1 MVGRFWECLGGQDT
15 RQAAVLSEIHG
26 RGEISNG
33 KGGKSHI
40 FQVQSHK
47 IEGNAVK
54 LKQEHAKWW
63 LDGNERGGEKTKRK
77 RWKTVRCGY
86 MRKKWGIDSWKK
98 GKGWIEER
106 SFKKVKKWR
115 EFTKFSSLCSYFPAP
130 SLWGE
135 IQSHK
140 SIKNEYLE
148 GKSVFT
154 S

>member
-1 MVGRFWECLGGQDT
+1 MIRRFWECLGGQDT

-63 LDGNERGGEKTKRK
+63 LDGNERGGKKQKERDEKRSD
-77 RWKTVRCGY
+77 VVI
-86 MRKKWGIDSWKK
+86 WG
-98 GKGWIEER
+98 
-106 SFKKVKKWR
+106 
-115 EFTKFSSLCSYFPAP
+115 T
-130 SLWGE
+130 
-135 IQSHK
+135 
-140 SIKNEYLE
+140 NE
-148 GKSVFT
+148 G
-154 S
+154 